1 MRTWIGGA
9 LTAGLVA
16 FALLAWPP
24 GAAAEDA
31 HPAKQDPMDAMGQP
45 PGEGA
50 PIEQREAY
58 WRAKAKAARERADL
72 AQQRVTAAEY
82 EYRNRRQRQRRRG
95 EHRAEV
101 AAERDAAA
109 RELEEA
115 VAYLEVGLPE
125 EARQA
130 GALPGWLRE

>member
-1 MRTWIGGA
+1 
-9 LTAGLVA
+9 
-16 FALLAWPP
+16 
-24 GAAAEDA
+24 
-31 HPAKQDPMDAMGQP
+31 MGQP